1 MRMTSDE
8 LSYFVNQDSD
18 VFVHVHKHTYIY
30 SVSTFVMEEVLL
42 RSFHPDATDDIV

>member
-1 MRMTSDE
+1 MTSDK

-18 VFVHVHKHTYIY
+18 VFMHVDIHTYIY
-30 SVSTFVMEEVLL
+30 SVFTFVMEEVLL